1 MEKDDFDTTE
11 ENTIEED
18 LKNLKIEIENKC
30 EGTIIFIRYIIF

>member
-1 MEKDDFDTTE
+1 MEKDDLDIVE

-30 EGTIIFIRYIIF
+30 EGNIIFTRYSIL